1 MKENKGKLGH
11 NIALPDLS
19 DINDQ
24 FQDFQDD
31 LMIREKKLK
40 IPTTW
45 DKEDIEKML
54 CLLQETEDID
64 LLKK

>member
-1 MKENKGKLGH
+1 MKEKT
-11 NIALPDLS
+11 IDE
-19 DINDQ
+19 INQQ

-31 LMIREKKLK
+31 LMTREKKLK